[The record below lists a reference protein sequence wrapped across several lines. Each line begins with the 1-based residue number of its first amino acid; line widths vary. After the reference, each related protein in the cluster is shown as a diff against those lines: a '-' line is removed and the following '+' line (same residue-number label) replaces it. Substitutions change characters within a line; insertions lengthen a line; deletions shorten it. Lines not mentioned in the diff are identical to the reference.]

1 MKARKMTTGI
11 TEVSWEHKNVQFRLT
26 DVGGQRN
33 QRAKWIHCFQ
43 GVNAVLFVA
52 AINEYDMQVR
62 MEPTEWHIPR
72 LIYW

>member
-1 MKARKMTTGI
+1 MTTGI
-11 TEVSWEHKNVQFRLT
+11 TEVSWEHRQKQFRLT

-43 GVNAVLFVA
+43 GVNAVLFVV

-62 MEPTEWHIPR
+62 LPFVAVIPMT
-72 LIYW
+72 